1 MPQGSTAFASEFH
14 RQYFH
19 RSRWMIALGFVFV
32 GLNYFVS
39 DFYALIWLELPPDI
53 PMGVRWA
60 ERGLIMPVCL
70 ITALILY
77 RYGDR
82 AWTQWAVII
91 GGVMVGTGIVLGRR
105 IWQQHDVPFF
115 SDYSM
120 YFLCSMAAVSAMGPR
135 IWLLVGPPMLLNLL
149 SGYYVFG
156 YTPAAHF
163 EAIGVAAAALV
174 VAAINWQLGRVM
186 QPIWEEREHFA
197 GLSRT
202 DPLTGLIN
210 RRAFESSATTLIA
223 QSRHNS
229 SPLSVAMLDIDYFKA
244 FNDHY
249 GHPAGDEALVQLAK
263 ALRSQA
269 RRPLDLCAR
278 LGGEEFALVWHNV
291 DEQQTEHLCEHLLA
305 AIRSLGIPHQAQP
318 DGGTLTA
325 SLGVCHLRSANT
337 QTLQTLMAEAD
348 RALYLAKHSGRNR
361 YVQVQAE

>member
-1 MPQGSTAFASEFH
+1 MQQGSTPFASEFH

-19 RSRWMIALGFVFV
+19 RSRWMIALGFLFV
-32 GLNYFVS
+32 GLNYFLS
-39 DFYALIWLELPPDI
+39 DFYAFIWLELPPDI

-60 ERGLIMPVCL
+60 ERGLIMPVSF

-91 GGVMVGTGIVLGRR
+91 GGLLVGTGIVLGRR
-105 IWQQHDVPFF
+105 IWQQHEVPFF

-120 YFLCSMAAVSAMGPR
+120 YFLCSMAAVTAMGPR
-135 IWLLVGPPMLLNLL
+135 IWLLVGPPMLLNLF

-156 YTPAAHF
+156 YAPAAHF

-197 GLSRT
+197 DLART

-210 RRAFESSATTLIA
+210 RRAFEASATTLIA
-223 QSRHNS
+223 QAKRSNS
-229 SPLSVAMLDIDYFKA
+229 SLSVAMLDIDYFKTY
-244 FNDHY
+244 NDRY

-278 LGGEEFALVWHNV
+278 LGGEEFALVWYDV
-291 DEQQTEHLCEHLLA
+291 SAEQTEKLSEQLLD
-305 AIRSLGIPHQAQP
+305 AIRKLGIPHQAQP
-318 DGGTLTA
+318 GGGSLTA
-325 SLGVCHLRSANT
+325 SLGICPLNPTRTPS
-337 QTLQTLMAEAD
+337 LQALLAEAD
-348 RALYLAKHSGRNR
+348 RALYLAKDAGRNR
-361 YVQVQAE
+361 YVLVQAP